1 MESEKQAKD
10 TDIADLKKVKE
21 QTMDLLNSV
30 TAEKKE
36 VEERV
41 KRQEEEVGKLAARV
55 RDKQEEW
62 A

>member
-10 TDIADLKKVKE
+10 TDILDLKKVKE

-41 KRQEEEVGKLAARV
+41 V
-55 RDKQEEW
+55 RCVEPRLVS
-62 A
+62 

>member
-1 MESEKQAKD
+1 
-10 TDIADLKKVKE
+10 
-21 QTMDLLNSV
+21 MDLLNSV